1 MTKRLIQQARGKGG
15 PRYRAP
21 SFNYAGKISYPK
33 QTDETLRG
41 EVMDIINSVG
51 HYAPL
56 AVVKYE
62 DDQEVLLPAAL
73 GLRKG
78 DIVHAGRQAPVKQ
91 GNILC
96 LGDVPSSYPV
106 FNIELIPENG
116 PKLVRSSGA
125 AFVITKEGDKVILKM
140 PSKQLIKINKN
151 CRVMVGVVA
160 GGGRSEKP
168 FVKGGKK
175 QIKPHARDMVILP
188 EMFGLTLHIHNGKE
202 FAPLEIKPEM
212 IGWNLGDFVMTRKDV
227 KHSAAG
233 VGATRGSKHQS
244 VK

>member
-175 QIKPHARDMVILP
+175 HIARRRRGKLHPTVSGVAQNAVDHK
-188 EMFGLTLHIHNGKE
+188 FGGTHRRTKGRPTTTSRNAPPGRKVGLIAARKTGRGGK
-202 FAPLEIKPEM
+202 K
-212 IGWNLGDFVMTRKDV
+212 
-227 KHSAAG
+227 
-233 VGATRGSKHQS
+233 
-244 VK
+244 